1 MLAAALRS
9 KVVIQ
14 QVRSISGGKKM
25 MEYFFQGGGDAVV
38 KKMNNLQF
46 LSGGWLE
53 GTNQWGLIWRQT
65 KKGNNSLS
73 SDLKCSAGNG
83 EKLKTKHSNKR

>member
-1 MLAAALRS
+1 MAALRS
-9 KVVIQ
+9 KVFTQ

-25 MEYFFQGGGDAVV
+25 MEYFFQGSGDSVV
-38 KKMNNLQF
+38 KKMHNLQF

-65 KKGNNSLS
+65 KKANNSLS
-73 SDLKCSAGNG
+73 SDLKCSAGR
-83 EKLKTKHSNKR
+83 EEILETKHSNKV